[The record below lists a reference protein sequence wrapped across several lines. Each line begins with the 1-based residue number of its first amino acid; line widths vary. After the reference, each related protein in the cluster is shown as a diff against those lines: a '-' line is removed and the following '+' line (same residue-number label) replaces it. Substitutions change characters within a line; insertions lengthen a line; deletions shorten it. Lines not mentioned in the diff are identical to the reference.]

1 MDGGEFIGL
10 VAVISI
16 FIVIPWM
23 FLHYSSQ
30 WKKNRSI
37 STDDEQLLD
46 DLYHVAQRLDERLQS
61 IERIMDVDT
70 PEWRQLGNS
79 QDRDMLD
86 EKIEDRDLSNVR
98 RIS

>member
-1 MDGGEFIGL
+1 MDMDLVIIFGTLFIAL
-10 VAVISI
+10 
-16 FIVIPWM
+16 PWLL
-23 FLHYSSQ
+23 LHYTTQ
-30 WKKNRSI
+30 WKRNRSI

-70 PEWRQLGNS
+70 PEWRQIGTS
-79 QDRDMLD
+79 QDREMLD